1 MNDDRPVDGIA
12 DLPREFA
19 VPPGL
24 EDRVVAS
31 VRQSARPPRRAWLA
45 AAAALVIAASAAGG
59 YALGRRSTDAV
70 PAAGGEKYLLL
81 LYGADS
87 KPGEEEARF
96 IEYSKWGGEL
106 ASRGQLEA
114 AERLVPVVSVVGP
127 RLDAVAS
134 AGEALGFFLIR
145 ASSLQEAEAI
155 AAQCPHAKHGGTVVV
170 RKAG

>member
-1 MNDDRPVDGIA
+1 MA
-12 DLPREFA
+12 DLPREFP

-31 VRQSARPPRRAWLA
+31 VRQTSRPPRRAWLA
-45 AAAALVIAASAAGG
+45 VAAALLIAASGASG
-59 YALGRRSTDAV
+59 YALGRKGAG
-70 PAAGGEKYLLL
+70 PAPSATGDKYLLL

-96 IEYSKWGGEL
+96 IEYSKWGGQL

-114 AERLVPVVSVVGP
+114 AERLVPVASVVGP
-127 RLDAVAS
+127 RVGAVSS
-134 AGEALGFFLIR
+134 AEEALGFFLIR

-155 AAQCPHAKHGGTVVV
+155 AAECPHAKHGGTVVV